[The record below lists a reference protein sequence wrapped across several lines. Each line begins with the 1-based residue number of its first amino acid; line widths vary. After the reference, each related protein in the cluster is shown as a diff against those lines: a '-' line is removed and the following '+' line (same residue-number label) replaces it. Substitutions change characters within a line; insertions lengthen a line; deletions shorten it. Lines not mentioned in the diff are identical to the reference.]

1 MSGTPPRSQEQNAS
15 DERGATQRR
24 GHPTR
29 QRRRVGRLDPTR
41 SHFQEEVRA
50 SSVAALNRCLAD
62 ATVVH
67 SQLKFAHWNVKGPDF
82 YQLHGLFD
90 DLAATLEAHVDAM
103 AERAVA
109 LGGQALGTVRLAAH
123 SSEVPAISTRDVD
136 APAMV
141 EQVADNLAPLDAT
154 LFEEIRAAEGRD
166 DLATADLLS
175 EVSRDVTAALG
186 FLEAHLQGRETAAAG
201 AGDPPVR
208 GPTAR

>member
-1 MSGTPPRSQEQNAS
+1 M
-15 DERGATQRR
+15 
-24 GHPTR
+24 
-29 QRRRVGRLDPTR
+29 R
-41 SHFQEEVRA
+41 SHLQEEVRA

-123 SSEVPAISTRDVD
+123 SSEVPAISKRDVD

-141 EQVADNLAPLDAT
+141 EQVADNLATLDAT
-154 LFEEIRAAEGRD
+154 LFEEIRAAEGHD
-166 DLATADLLS
+166 DLATADILS

-186 FLEAHLQGRETAAAG
+186 FLEARLQGRETAAAG